1 MVDSNEYMNKLM
13 LIQVVFIVFDV
24 SDWVF
29 SVLKNIKSKIRSL
42 VRDIFSNK
50 RNLGK
55 ILLHKNQNHF
65 SVCVRNA
72 DKHKFKSWHAP
83 KPK

>member
-55 ILLHKNQNHF
+55 ILLHKNQNHLF
-65 SVCVRNA
+65 SVCEER
-72 DKHKFKSWHAP
+72 
-83 KPK
+83 